1 MHYMIHTI
9 HCNQKLYVNL
19 KYSVLFS
26 DSLYDLTAIIPIE
39 KNIYILTP
47 NNLCNGFINKLLD
60 TNLHHIVS
68 QYIYIY
74 IYNIYLFICQLFHYY
89 PPKKPNSTPQNC
101 IIYLTLMVEVNF
113 LKIKWIM
120 GVEMT

>member
-68 QYIYIY
+68 QYIYIK
-74 IYNIYLFICQLFHYY
+74 YLFIYLSTFPLLPQKNQTLPRKIVLF
-89 PPKKPNSTPQNC
+89 
-101 IIYLTLMVEVNF
+101 I
-113 LKIKWIM
+113 
-120 GVEMT
+120 

>member
-74 IYNIYLFICQLFHYY
+74 IIFIYLFVNFSTI
-89 PPKKPNSTPQNC
+89 TPQKNQ
-101 IIYLTLMVEVNF
+101 TLPH
-113 LKIKWIM
+113 KIVLFI
-120 GVEMT
+120 

>member
-39 KNIYILTP
+39 KNIYILNP

-68 QYIYIY
+68 QYIYIK
-74 IYNIYLFICQLFHYY
+74 YLFIYLSTFPLL